1 MNTRL
6 YQKDFITTPDWTV
19 EDLNTMIDLAFK
31 LKGDFA
37 TGVLH
42 DHILRAKTLY
52 MLFFEE
58 STRTRNSFE
67 TGMTQLGGH
76 AIWLTPKATQ
86 IGHGENAKD
95 TGMVLSSYGNGIAI
109 RDCRTGVGNQ
119 YLYEMAQ
126 YADAPIINMQD
137 DVDHPCQA
145 MADLFTLMELFGR
158 DLRGRKFVV
167 SWTYAP
173 KYVRPLS
180 VPQSLV
186 WLMPRFGMDVTVAY
200 PKGYHMMPE
209 VMAKARQFADEAGT
223 TLTETNDMDEAFE
236 GADFLY
242 PEILGPDHGDRGRA
256 RSRGDGGAEHRL
268 ARDAG
273 EDGAGE
279 EARGLHALHAHRPR
293 PRGGRRCHRRPAVDH
308 LQAGGEPAAHPE
320 GADGADDD
328 GAGLALRRLIMGIDV
343 IRATCCV
350 NYSGG
355 LRFLYTSH
363 GSRSTGHVARVRST
377 FIHGKRYMILD
388 TVIRGGTL
396 LTPSGPIRADLGIA
410 GEHIAAIGHDLAG
423 GRVIDATGKLVLPGA
438 IDPHVHLQMP
448 AGAVTSSDNW
458 RSGTIAAACGGT
470 TTVIDFV
477 EPEPADVRR
486 GEVASPLRDALA
498 ARRAEAD
505 GHAVI
510 DFGLHMTLVDASPAT
525 LAEIPAVIEAGCT
538 SFKTYLTYAGFK
550 LEDDAFIAA
559 LAAVG
564 QGRRDRARSC

>member
-1 MNTRL
+1 MLGPDVQLVHSVWLDDGEIDLIAASGAVVVHCPVSNMYLASGVARVPEMRRRGIPVALATDGPGSNNSQDMLETLKAACLLQKVANLDAMALLPEDAVWMACRGGAAAFGQPALIGSLEAGKKADVVLVDLNTPFAMPVHKPVSALVYNAGYGSVDTVIVDGKLLMRGKKVLCVDEEALLAEARQVCARLFERGRCLGRLLTSFFNKEIIETMNTRL

-31 LKGDFA
+31 LKGDSA

-109 RDCRTGVGNQ
+109 RDCRTGIGNK

-209 VMAKARQFADEAGT
+209 VMEKARQFADEAGT
-223 TLTETNDMDEAFE
+223 KLVETNDMDEAFKD
-236 GADFLY
+236 ADFLY
-242 PEILGPDHGDRGRA
+242 PKSWGPIMVTEDEPEVEAMAAQNTGWRVTQEKMALAKKHAVYMHCMPIDRG
-256 RSRGDGGAEHRL
+256 H
-268 ARDAG
+268 
-273 EDGAGE
+273 
-279 EARGLHALHAHRPR
+279 
-293 PRGGRRCHRRPAVDH
+293 
-308 LQAGGEPAAHPE
+308 
-320 GADGADDD
+320 
-328 GAGLALRRLIMGIDV
+328 
-343 IRATCCV
+343 
-350 NYSGG
+350 
-355 LRFLYTSH
+355 
-363 GSRSTGHVARVRST
+363 
-377 FIHGKRYMILD
+377 
-388 TVIRGGTL
+388 
-396 LTPSGPIRADLGIA
+396 
-410 GEHIAAIGHDLAG
+410 
-423 GRVIDATGKLVLPGA
+423 
-438 IDPHVHLQMP
+438 
-448 AGAVTSSDNW
+448 
-458 RSGTIAAACGGT
+458 
-470 TTVIDFV
+470 
-477 EPEPADVRR
+477 
-486 GEVASPLRDALA
+486 
-498 ARRAEAD
+498 EAD
-505 GHAVI
+505 GDVI
-510 DFGLHMTLVDASPAT
+510 DGPQSIIYKQAENRLHIQKALMALTMTA
-525 LAEIPAVIEAGCT
+525 
-538 SFKTYLTYAGFK
+538 
-550 LEDDAFIAA
+550 
-559 LAAVG
+559 
-564 QGRRDRARSC
+564 RA